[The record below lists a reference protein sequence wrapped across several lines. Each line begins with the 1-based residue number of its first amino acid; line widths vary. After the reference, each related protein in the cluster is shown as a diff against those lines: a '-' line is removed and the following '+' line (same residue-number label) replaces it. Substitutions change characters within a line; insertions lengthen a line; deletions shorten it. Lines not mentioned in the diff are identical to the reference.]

1 MATRKRAARGKR
13 GRGKSSSSR
22 GLAIGVA
29 AAFGLSAL
37 GIWALWRTTRPPAEA
52 PLHLH
57 APLTPVNPALPGLPP
72 APEKPVE
79 SIDAA
84 ERAKLD
90 AVLKQRAGAADVS
103 RRAR

>member
-1 MATRKRAARGKR
+1 MATRKRGARGKR
-13 GRGKSSSSR
+13 RRASPR

-37 GIWALWRTTRPPAEA
+37 GIWALWRTTRPPADTPIHLPA
-52 PLHLH
+52 PLNPILPA
-57 APLTPVNPALPGLPP
+57 APAAPP

-90 AVLKQRAGAADVS
+90 AVLKERAGAADVS